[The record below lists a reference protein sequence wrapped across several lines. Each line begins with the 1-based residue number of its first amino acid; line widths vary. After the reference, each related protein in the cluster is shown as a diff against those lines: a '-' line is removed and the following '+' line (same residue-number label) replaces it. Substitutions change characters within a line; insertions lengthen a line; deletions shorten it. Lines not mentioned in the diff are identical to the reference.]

1 MKFRICRQCIDSR
14 TVSIEGSMM
23 LEIPHIV
30 VLVVFSTV
38 LHLNHDVDVIV
49 MCVMFME
56 DCRKNRENTV
66 WQSACDCVTVS
77 RWWVKQMMAL
87 VSTVPPPPAAVAV
100 AVSLSVHSSLSVML
114 TPLPHHFSSVHSIS
128 STQKLVMFEQRHYS
142 LHYCVA

>member
-1 MKFRICRQCIDSR
+1 
-14 TVSIEGSMM
+14 MM

-66 WQSACDCVTVS
+66 
-77 RWWVKQMMAL
+77 
-87 VSTVPPPPAAVAV
+87 
-100 AVSLSVHSSLSVML
+100 
-114 TPLPHHFSSVHSIS
+114 
-128 STQKLVMFEQRHYS
+128 
-142 LHYCVA
+142 